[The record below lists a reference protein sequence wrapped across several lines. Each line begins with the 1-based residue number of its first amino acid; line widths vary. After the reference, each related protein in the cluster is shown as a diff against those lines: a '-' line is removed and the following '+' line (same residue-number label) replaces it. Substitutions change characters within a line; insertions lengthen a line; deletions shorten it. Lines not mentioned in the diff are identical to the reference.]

1 MTTINF
7 RRIALAGAASTI
19 ALMSAGAAQ
28 ASAFYLQEQSVRA
41 AGRAFSGE
49 AADQGAASLWWN
61 PAAIAGNATS
71 TVYGGVSAILPKGDV
86 VNVNTRIIRPGQGP
100 QPVGGE
106 QVSKDPL
113 DKGYLPSGAVGWK
126 LNDQWS
132 VGLSVT
138 APFSF
143 STNYKGT
150 SWARYTADKTKL
162 TTFDLQPTIAFAPS
176 PLIGIGIA
184 LNAEHSKASLSN
196 SLPNL
201 SPLLPDGHQTL
212 RGKGWDFG
220 YSVGVQLHPSKM
232 IDLGFSYKSSIKH
245 VLKGSITTAGL
256 LGPLAG
262 SNGKLGGIKATF
274 RTPWQ
279 AMASARVHATDAM
292 TLNAQVVRTGW
303 SKFDAIRLGTPVNA
317 ALDQN
322 YKNSWSYALGVDYDI
337 TPAVTVRGGVQIDK
351 TPTQDGFRDARVPD
365 ASRINF
371 SLGTSFAVTDSITL
385 DTAASYIDLKDSTID
400 RPGGFYPGTPA
411 QTIILPA
418 GKLNNAKVLI
428 LAVGGRMSF

>member
-1 MTTINF
+1 MNMSNF

-19 ALMSAGAAQ
+19 ALLSAGAAH

-41 AGRAFSGE
+41 TGRAYSGE

-71 TVYGGVSAILPKGDV
+71 TVSGGVSAILPKGDV
-86 VNVNTRIIRPGQGP
+86 VNINTRIIRPGQGS
-100 QPVGGE
+100 QPVGGD

-113 DKGYLPSGAVGWK
+113 DKGYLPSGAVSWK
-126 LNDQWS
+126 LNDQWA

-150 SWARYTADKTKL
+150 SWARYAADKTKL

-220 YSVGVQLHPSKM
+220 YSVGIQLHPSEM

-245 VLKGSITTAGL
+245 VLNGSITTAGL

-262 SNGKLGGIKATF
+262 SNGKLSGIKATF

-279 AMASARVHATDAM
+279 AMASARIHATEAL
-292 TLNAQVVRTGW
+292 TLNAQVVRAGW
-303 SKFDAIRLGTPVNA
+303 SKFDAIRLGAPVNA

-322 YKNSWSYALGVDYDI
+322 YKNSWSYAVGVDYDI

-351 TPTQDGFRDARVPD
+351 TPTRDGFRDARVPD
-365 ASRINF
+365 ADRINF
-371 SLGTSFAVTDSITL
+371 ALGTSFKVTESITL
-385 DTAASYIDLKDSTID
+385 DAAASYLDLKDSSID
-400 RPGGFYPGTPA
+400 RLGGFYPGTPA
-411 QTIILPA
+411 QTILLPA
-418 GKLNNAKVLI
+418 GELNNAKVVI
-428 LAVGGRMSF
+428 LAIGGRMSF